1 MRDHSAQEFFSQG
14 DLEQQLGIP
23 VTPMMDRT
31 TACIPKQQL
40 GFYDFVVRPMFESLD
55 LVRSIALFTFLAR
68 HSRHE
73 LVIIA
78 KVLPMSQQL
87 SNLESMYEYWT
98 ERLPEN
104 ADINELL
111 APRRALLLF

>member
-1 MRDHSAQEFFSQG
+1 MRDHSVQEFFSQG

-55 LVRSIALFTFLAR
+55 LVLYIAAFTSLISDSPF
-68 HSRHE
+68 S
-73 LVIIA
+73 
-78 KVLPMSQQL
+78 
-87 SNLESMYEYWT
+87 
-98 ERLPEN
+98 
-104 ADINELL
+104 
-111 APRRALLLF
+111 